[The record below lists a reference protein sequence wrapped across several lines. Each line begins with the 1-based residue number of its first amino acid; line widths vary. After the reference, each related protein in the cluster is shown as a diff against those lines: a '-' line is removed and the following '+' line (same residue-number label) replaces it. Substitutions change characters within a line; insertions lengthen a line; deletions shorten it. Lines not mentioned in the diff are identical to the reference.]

1 MARGVRVRVR
11 IRVRVGQY
19 LALTLTQLEQY
30 VARGVRAGGGPPGAP
45 PERLVVVGIR
55 HPNQPYTVTLANK
68 LKFSLNPS

>member
-45 PERLVVVGIR
+45 PERLVVVGR
-55 HPNQPYTVTLANK
+55 LPPN
-68 LKFSLNPS
+68 